1 MNKKGKRKVLR
12 KKAAAKK
19 IAAQKKKLQPKA
31 KPSPRVQAIPDG
43 YHAITPYLSVRGAAQ
58 AIEFYKQA
66 FRAEEIMRMPGTGGN
81 IGHAEIEIGQARVML
96 ADEVEAL
103 DFMSPQARGGSAVHL
118 HIYVED
124 VDAMVARASAAG
136 AKVTRP
142 VADQFYGDRTGSIED
157 PFGHVWHLAT
167 HKEDLSEAEMTKR
180 AKAQAAKPA
189 GG

>member
-1 MNKKGKRKVLR
+1 MKKAKLGNR
-12 KKAAAKK
+12 KKH
-19 IAAQKKKLQPKA
+19 
-31 KPSPRVQAIPDG
+31 QARARPALKVRSIPDG

-58 AIEFYKQA
+58 AIEFYKKA
-66 FRAEEIMRMPGTGGN
+66 FGAREIMRMPGSVGK

-96 ADEVEAL
+96 ADEVAELA
-103 DFMSPQARGGSAVHL
+103 FMSPQARGGSAVHL

-157 PFGHVWHLAT
+157 PFGHVWHIAT

-180 AKAQAAKPA
+180 AKAQASKPA
-189 GG
+189 GS

>member
-1 MNKKGKRKVLR
+1 MKKKGT
-12 KKAAAKK
+12 KAKPMKPVAKK
-19 IAAQKKKLQPKA
+19 IVAKKKATA
-31 KPSPRVQAIPDG
+31 KVRPIPDG

-66 FRAEEIMRMPGTGGN
+66 FGAKEIMRMPGTGGK
-81 IGHAEIEIGQARVML
+81 IGHAEMEIGRARIML
-96 ADEVEAL
+96 ADELEAIA
-103 DFMSPQARGGSAVHL
+103 FMSPQARGGSAVHL

-136 AKVTRP
+136 AKVTRA

-167 HKEDLSEAEMTKR
+167 HKEDLSEAEMTRR
-180 AKAQAAKPA
+180 AKAQASKP